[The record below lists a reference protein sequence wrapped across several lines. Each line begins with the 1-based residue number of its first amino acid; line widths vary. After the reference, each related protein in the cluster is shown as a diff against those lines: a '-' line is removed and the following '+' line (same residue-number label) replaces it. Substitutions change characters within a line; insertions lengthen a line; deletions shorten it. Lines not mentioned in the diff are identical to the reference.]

1 MRSAAKEE
9 RWEGEEEGVGNDGAV
24 RYLRKMKEGR
34 KKEGKIK
41 QKSESR
47 YVFKIVNDMDEA

>member
-1 MRSAAKEE
+1 MKSES
-9 RWEGEEEGVGNDGAV
+9 V

-41 QKSESR
+41 QKRERR

>member
-1 MRSAAKEE
+1 MKSES
-9 RWEGEEEGVGNDGAV
+9 V
-24 RYLRKMKEGR
+24 RYLRKLKEGR

-47 YVFKIVNDMDEA
+47 YVKIVNDMDEA